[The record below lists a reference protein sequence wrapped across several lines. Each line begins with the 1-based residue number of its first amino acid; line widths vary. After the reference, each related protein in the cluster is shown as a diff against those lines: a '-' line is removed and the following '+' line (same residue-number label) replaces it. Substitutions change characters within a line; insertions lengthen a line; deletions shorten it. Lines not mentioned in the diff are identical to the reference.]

1 MWYTWQNILMGISNV
16 PKVYYASHPKN
27 TFYTGIM
34 QFFIFY
40 SVTPFP
46 SSQYN
51 LLPSLPM
58 PCAIQSMLLWLCAS
72 NINFSKI
79 FPEICCNNTKGS
91 QHISQTIAND
101 NNIEIKIMHWFIWFL
116 TFFEYLL
123 KLKFIVQNNYCAKKE
138 KSETNFYISND

>member
-1 MWYTWQNILMGISNV
+1 MCQKCIMLVILKIPFILGLCN
-16 PKVYYASHPKN
+16 
-27 TFYTGIM
+27 FL
-34 QFFIFY
+34 FFILWP
-40 SVTPFP
+40 PFP
-46 SSQYN
+46 LHN
-51 LLPSLPM
+51 TTPCHPLPM

>member
-1 MWYTWQNILMGISNV
+1 MGISNV

-51 LLPSLPM
+51 LLPPPPHAMCNSVYASLT
-58 PCAIQSMLLWLCAS
+58 L
-72 NINFSKI
+72 
-79 FPEICCNNTKGS
+79 
-91 QHISQTIAND
+91 
-101 NNIEIKIMHWFIWFL
+101 
-116 TFFEYLL
+116 Y
-123 KLKFIVQNNYCAKKE
+123 
-138 KSETNFYISND
+138 